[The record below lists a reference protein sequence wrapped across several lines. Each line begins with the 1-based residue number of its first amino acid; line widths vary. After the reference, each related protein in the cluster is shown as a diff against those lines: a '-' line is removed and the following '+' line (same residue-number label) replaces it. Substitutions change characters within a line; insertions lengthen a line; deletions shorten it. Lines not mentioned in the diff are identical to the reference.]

1 MIICF
6 EFYIVLTKG
15 LSDLVL
21 PFIYRDYIKY
31 LLYFYTILLKTTKT
45 NTLTRPAASRSPPP
59 SCSDKNKIKLTKRAG
74 CLIVNW
80 LVYSYLEVHSNF
92 LLLY

>member
-45 NTLTRPAASRSPPP
+45 DTLTRPAASRSPPLAP
-59 SCSDKNKIKLTKRAG
+59 IRIKLSSQS
-74 CLIVNW
+74 VQD
-80 LVYSYLEVHSNF
+80 VS
-92 LLLY
+92 